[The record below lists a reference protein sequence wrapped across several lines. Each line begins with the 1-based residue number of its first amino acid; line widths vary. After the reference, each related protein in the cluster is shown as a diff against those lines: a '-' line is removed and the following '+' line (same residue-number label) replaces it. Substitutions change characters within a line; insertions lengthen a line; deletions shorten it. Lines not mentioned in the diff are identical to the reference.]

1 MKMKTK
7 FGINHL
13 NTYILSAL
21 LILLVASPVF
31 HFTFFFDGI
40 LVGQQFIISFICI
53 ICSLFIWSTNL
64 KTEIHYSVFDI
75 SIGCFLLYI
84 GIHFFFFPNPYSIT
98 SDYLYFINIVFCS
111 FLIKQSLKNKQALSD
126 FLKYGIALVFISQV
140 SLGVYQLLDLK
151 LQIPNIDIKGSFDN
165 SGIYSLFLTIHLL
178 ILPIF
183 LRSTKTIVRLV
194 ALVFALFGL
203 ILIVLVGSRTAWLA
217 LLSGSFLILLNTYRY
232 FLTKVIQA
240 NWKYP
245 VAFFTGIV
253 LCLKYL
259 YSFKQDS
266 ADGRMLIWKS
276 TLLLIRDSPLFGNGF
291 GAFGARY
298 NFYQAT
304 YFSINRN
311 SQFENLAANSK
322 VAFNEFLQ
330 ITADFGIIGLLLFLF
345 VIYQFFRGCLGLPY
359 PYKIYSISIG
369 IVFLI
374 SFSFSYPFRSVNLHG
389 LLIVALP
396 LLTFLFQSK
405 KISVGKY
412 LKIGLLFCLCLG
424 LVFNGMWIFKQVKAR
439 IMWNNAFEAV
449 LENDY
454 DNAVRLCKKIENLE
468 HDPNFLYFYGSVLLE
483 KQDPQLAL
491 TVFKKAELF
500 MADNDLYLNIG
511 DCYALMGNKT
521 MAINYYRL
529 SNMVVPHKLL
539 PKFKL
544 FELYIKSGDFV
555 NGYAI
560 AKEIDTMPVK
570 VNSAVVE
577 YIKESINT
585 WLKSHTRRSIK

>member
-1 MKMKTK
+1 MKMITK
-7 FGINHL
+7 FGINRLIAH
-13 NTYILSAL
+13 ILSAF

-31 HFTFFFDGI
+31 HFTFLFDGV
-40 LVGQQFIISFICI
+40 LVGQQFIISFTCI

-64 KTEIHYSVFDI
+64 KTEVHYSVFDI

-84 GIHFFFFPNPYSIT
+84 SIHFFLFPNPYSAI

-111 FLIKQSLKNKQALSD
+111 FLIKQALKNKYVLSD
-126 FLKYGIALVFISQV
+126 FLMYGIAVVFICQV

-183 LRSTKTIVRLV
+183 LRSLKTIARLV
-194 ALVFALFGL
+194 VLVFAVFGL
-203 ILIVLVGSRTAWLA
+203 ILVVFVGSRTAWLA
-217 LLSGSFLILLNTYRY
+217 LLSGSILILLNAYRY
-232 FLTKVIQA
+232 LQTKIIQA
-240 NWKYP
+240 NQKYFIACFIG
-245 VAFFTGIV
+245 VV
-253 LCLKYL
+253 LGLKYL

-266 ADGRMLIWKS
+266 ADGRILIWKS
-276 TLLLIRDSPLFGNGF
+276 TLLLIREAPLFGNGF

-298 NFYQAT
+298 NFFQAT
-304 YFSINRN
+304 YFSINRS

-322 VAFNEFLQ
+322 VAFNEFIQ
-330 ITADFGIIGLLLFLF
+330 ITADFGLIGLILFLF
-345 VIYQFFRGCLGLPY
+345 VIYQFFRGCLSLPY
-359 PYKIYSISIG
+359 PYKIHSIVVG
-369 IVFLI
+369 IILLI

-389 LLIVALP
+389 VLIVALP
-396 LLTFLFQSK
+396 ILTFLFPSK
-405 KISVGKY
+405 IIPVGKY
-412 LKIGLLFCLCLG
+412 LRIGMLFCLCLG
-424 LVFNGMWIFKQVKAR
+424 VVFNGVWIFKQVKAR
-439 IMWNNAFEAV
+439 IMWNCAFEAV

-454 DNAVRLCKKIENLE
+454 DNAVTLCEKIENLD

-483 KQDPQLAL
+483 KQNPHLAL

-529 SNMVVPHKLL
+529 SNMVVPYKFL

-560 AKEIDTMPVK
+560 AREIDTMSVK
-570 VNSAVVE
+570 VDSDVVE

-585 WLKSHTRRSIK
+585 WLKSHPMRFSK

>member
-1 MKMKTK
+1 
-7 FGINHL
+7 
-13 NTYILSAL
+13 
-21 LILLVASPVF
+21 
-31 HFTFFFDGI
+31 
-40 LVGQQFIISFICI
+40 
-53 ICSLFIWSTNL
+53 
-64 KTEIHYSVFDI
+64 
-75 SIGCFLLYI
+75 
-84 GIHFFFFPNPYSIT
+84 
-98 SDYLYFINIVFCS
+98 
-111 FLIKQSLKNKQALSD
+111 
-126 FLKYGIALVFISQV
+126 
-140 SLGVYQLLDLK
+140 
-151 LQIPNIDIKGSFDN
+151 
-165 SGIYSLFLTIHLL
+165 
-178 ILPIF
+178 
-183 LRSTKTIVRLV
+183 
-194 ALVFALFGL
+194 
-203 ILIVLVGSRTAWLA
+203 
-217 LLSGSFLILLNTYRY
+217 
-232 FLTKVIQA
+232 LTKVVKV
-240 NWKYP
+240 NWKYS
-245 VAFFTGIV
+245 VACFVG
-253 LCLKYL
+253 LLLGLKYL

-276 TLLLIRDSPLFGNGF
+276 TLLLIRESLLFGNGF

-304 YFSINRN
+304 YFCINRS

-345 VIYQFFRGCLGLPY
+345 VIYHFFRGCLSLPY

-396 LLTFLFQSK
+396 LLTFLFPSK
-405 KISVGKY
+405 KISVGRY

-424 LVFNGMWIFKQVKAR
+424 LVFNGVWIYKQVKAR
-439 IMWNNAFEAV
+439 MIWNNAFEAV

-454 DNAVRLCKKIENLE
+454 DNAVTLCKKIDNLDY
-468 HDPNFLYFYGSVLLE
+468 DPNFLYFYGSVLLE
-483 KQDPQLAL
+483 KQELQLAL
-491 TVFKKAELF
+491 TVFKKAELL

-511 DCYALMGNKT
+511 DCYTLMGNKT
-521 MAINYYRL
+521 MAINYYKL

-544 FELYIKSGDFV
+544 FEIYIKYGDFV

-560 AKEIDTMPVK
+560 AREIDTMPVK

-577 YIKESINT
+577 YIKERVSI
-585 WLKSHTRRSIK
+585 WLKSHPRRFIKCREVPKLLPNICD

>member
-1 MKMKTK
+1 MIAK
-7 FGINHL
+7 FGINRL
-13 NTYILSAL
+13 TTRILSTF
-21 LILLVASPVF
+21 LIVLVAAPIF
-31 HFTFFFDGI
+31 HFTFFFDGA
-40 LVGQQFIISFICI
+40 LVGQQFIISFTCI
-53 ICSLFIWSTNL
+53 ICSLFIWLTNL
-64 KTEIHYSVFDI
+64 KTEMHYSVFDI

-84 GIHFFFFPNPYSIT
+84 GIRFFFFPNPYSTI

-111 FLIKQSLKNKQALSD
+111 FLIKQSLKNKQALSN
-126 FLKYGIALVFISQV
+126 FLMYGIAMVFISQV

-183 LRSTKTIVRLV
+183 LRSTKTIVRLIV
-194 ALVFALFGL
+194 LVFALFGL

-240 NWKYP
+240 NWKYS
-245 VAFFTGIV
+245 VACFVGFV
-253 LCLKYL
+253 LGLKYL

-276 TLLLIRDSPLFGNGF
+276 TLLLIKDSPLFGNGF

-298 NFYQAT
+298 NFFQAT
-304 YFSINRN
+304 YFSINRS
-311 SQFENLAANSK
+311 SQYEYLAANTK

-345 VIYQFFRGCLGLPY
+345 VIYQFFRGCLSLQY
-359 PYKIYSISIG
+359 PYKMYSIAIG

-389 LLIVALP
+389 LLIVTLP
-396 LLTFLFQSK
+396 LLTFLFPSK

-412 LKIGLLFCLCLG
+412 LRIGLLFCLCLG
-424 LVFNGMWIFKQVKAR
+424 LVLNGVWIFKQIKAR
-439 IMWNNAFEAV
+439 MIWNSAFEAV

-454 DNAVRLCKKIENLE
+454 DNAFTLCKKIDNLE

-483 KQDPQLAL
+483 KQELQLAL
-491 TVFKKAELF
+491 TVFKKAELL

-529 SNMVVPHKLL
+529 SNMVVPHKFL
-539 PKFKL
+539 PKFKQ
-544 FELYIKSGDFV
+544 FEIYIKYGDFV
-555 NGYAI
+555 NAYPI
-560 AKEIDTMPVK
+560 AREIDTMPIK

-577 YIKESINT
+577 YIKEHIST
-585 WLKSHTRRSIK
+585 WLKSHSRRSIK